1 MTPEAKWKSAGEGF
15 WKRIVLSNLISS
27 VLSPIH
33 GAGLGS
39 VSSGQDGEETLFFVE
54 EFELKNGVSLVDGE
68 GDVGKN
74 GEDGGLS
81 PIPES
86 VSHEPPTFLWDSSNS
101 LKCSERGI

>member
-1 MTPEAKWKSAGEGF
+1 M
-15 WKRIVLSNLISS
+15 SS
-27 VLSPIH
+27 IH
-33 GAGLGS
+33 GPGLGS
-39 VSSGQDGEETLFFVE
+39 VSSGQDGTETLFSIE

-86 VSHEPPTFLWDSSNS
+86 VSQEPPIFL
-101 LKCSERGI
+101 